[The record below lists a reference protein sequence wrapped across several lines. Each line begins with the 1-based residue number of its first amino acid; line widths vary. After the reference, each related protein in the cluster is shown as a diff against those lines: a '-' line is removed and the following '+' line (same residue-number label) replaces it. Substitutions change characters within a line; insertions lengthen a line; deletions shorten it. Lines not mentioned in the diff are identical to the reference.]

1 MGGVIAVGVLVL
13 CGMSFLNSE
22 MAWAYLAAVALFE
35 VWLMRRLARE
45 GKAPAAVGE
54 APYQFTADEAALVG
68 RYRFYFTYPAV
79 ARETSSILSA
89 FGLTALV
96 LAPWLTYKHAFIQA
110 ILVGANLIAIS
121 RLTRELAPV
130 LALRIRANRGDREAL
145 HQLELH
151 DLAWKKIRDAV
162 LQPAADPR

>member
-1 MGGVIAVGVLVL
+1 MGGVVAVAVLVL

-22 MAWAYLAAVALFE
+22 MAWVYLAALALFE
-35 VWLMRRLARE
+35 IWLMRRLAKE
-45 GKAPAAVGE
+45 GTAPAAAGE
-54 APYQFTADEAALVG
+54 APYQFTVEEAALVG

-89 FGLTALV
+89 LGLTALV

-110 ILVGANLIAIS
+110 VLVGANLIAVS
-121 RLTRELAPV
+121 RLTKELAPV

-145 HQLELH
+145 RQLEVH
-151 DLAWKKIRDAV
+151 ELAWKKIRDAV